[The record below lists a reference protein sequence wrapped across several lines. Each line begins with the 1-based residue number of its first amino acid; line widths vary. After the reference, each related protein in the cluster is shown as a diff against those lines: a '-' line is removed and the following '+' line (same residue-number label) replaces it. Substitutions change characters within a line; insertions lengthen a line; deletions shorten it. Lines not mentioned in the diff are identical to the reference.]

1 MNPIEEQIIALESE
15 AVTTQSKGELGTV
28 TYRTWQPWGDQM
40 GGELVVMMH
49 GGSGSWSHWIRNIPK
64 LSDYYELL
72 VPDLPSLGDS
82 STLPSDTEPKDIAQL
97 VVQTLKQMVGPRR
110 FHLVAFSWG
119 CVISA
124 LVAAELGSQVKSIL
138 LVGPASTGKPPTKN
152 TMQPL
157 ISRTKDMSEDEVD
170 AANRENL
177 ARLMIHDRQKIDG
190 LAVALQT
197 RNTTKARYNSPRHAM
212 KELLLGGLSQTT
224 ANLLVIYG
232 QEDTVSLPYL
242 DWRESQIRSVRSDL
256 VFETVPGVG
265 HWLQY
270 EVADWFNERT
280 VTWIEQNIFS

>member
-1 MNPIEEQIIALESE
+1 LNPIEEQIIALESE

-97 VVQTLKQMVGPRR
+97 MVQTLKQMVGPRR
-110 FHLVAFSWG
+110 FHLVAFSWR

-212 KELLLGGLSQTT
+212 KELLLGGCRKPQQTCWSFT
-224 ANLLVIYG
+224 
-232 QEDTVSLPYL
+232 D
-242 DWRESQIRSVRSDL
+242 RKIRSACL
-256 VFETVPGVG
+256 IWIGENHKFVPFA
-265 HWLQY
+265 LT
-270 EVADWFNERT
+270 WFLKPCPELGT
-280 VTWIEQNIFS
+280 GFSMRQRIGSMNVP